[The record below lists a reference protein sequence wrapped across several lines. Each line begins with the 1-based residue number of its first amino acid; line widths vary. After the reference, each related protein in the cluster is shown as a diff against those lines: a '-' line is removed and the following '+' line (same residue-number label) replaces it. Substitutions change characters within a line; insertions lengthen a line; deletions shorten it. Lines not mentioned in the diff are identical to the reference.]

1 MTTTLLFY
9 TLSERLNDDLRLCA
23 YMIDEANAH
32 SVYKHL
38 LKGHFDRYAIIFQEK
53 LNSLDIDLETW
64 IKDTLLKLDF
74 SRDELFMHDDFE
86 NLEI

>member
-1 MTTTLLFY
+1 MTNTLLFY
-9 TLSERLNDDLRLCA
+9 KLSERLNDDLRLCA

-53 LNSLDIDLETW
+53 LNSIDIDLSEW
-64 IKDTLLKLDF
+64 IQDTLLKIDF

>member
-32 SVYKHL
+32 NVYKHL
-38 LKGHFDRYAIIFQEK
+38 LKGHFDRYAIILEEK
-53 LNSLDIDLETW
+53 LNSLDVELSEW

-74 SRDELFMHDDFE
+74 SRDELFMHNDFYNIGE
-86 NLEI
+86 